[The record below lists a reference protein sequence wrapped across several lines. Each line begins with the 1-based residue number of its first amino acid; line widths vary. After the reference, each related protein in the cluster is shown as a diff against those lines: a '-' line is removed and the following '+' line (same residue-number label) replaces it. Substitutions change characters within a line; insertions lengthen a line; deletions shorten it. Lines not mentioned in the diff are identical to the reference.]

1 MDKTDEVK
9 KEVRNVFTKGTVRT
23 RKNTSQI
30 LQDVY
35 YRNGITKKARS
46 TDLALFDIKFKPE
59 TQKDNGKTVNLIRI
73 L

>member
-9 KEVRNVFTKGTVRT
+9 KEVRAVFTKGTVRT
-23 RKNTSQI
+23 RRNTSDIIQE
-30 LQDVY
+30 VY
-35 YRNGITKKARS
+35 NKNGITKKAKS